1 MNCTRSHH
9 LLSAERDHA
18 LGAGERADLEQH
30 LAGCAE
36 CRQFRTRL
44 DKAVAGWRADVAARP
59 APDAERAWQDIRREI
74 RAGAAGDSVTGLP
87 RGAFQSRARP
97 QWRSGRWS
105 LSVGALGAAAVIALS
120 VWGLRRPGPD
130 VFAPVALNEGS
141 SVEYVE
147 VPENAASMVFV
158 DDESG
163 WVVVWSTPQE

>member
-9 LLSAERDHA
+9 LLSAERDRT
-18 LGAGERADLEQH
+18 LDSGERAVLEQH
-30 LAGCAE
+30 LAGCAD
-36 CRQFRTRL
+36 CRQFRSRL
-44 DKAVAGWRADVAARP
+44 EGAVAAWRADASALP
-59 APDAERAWQDIRREI
+59 APDVERAWQDIRREI
-74 RAGAAGDSVTGLP
+74 RGGGPAEQIRTRQD
-87 RGAFQSRARP
+87 R
-97 QWRSGRWS
+97 RSGRWGLS
-105 LSVGALGAAAVIALS
+105 LGALGAAAVVTLS

-141 SVEYVE
+141 AVEYVE